1 MEHGVLTPHPK
12 CKVCQ
17 KRTEQDRA
25 ILKRAREIVAE
36 YEAKNLKPSKH
47 NEENSTPSHH
57 GGDGLLR

>member
-1 MEHGVLTPHPK
+1 MNTGVLTPHPE

-25 ILKRAREIVAE
+25 ILERAREVVAE

-47 NEENSTPSHH
+47 NEENNTPNHH
-57 GGDGLLR
+57 SGVDILR